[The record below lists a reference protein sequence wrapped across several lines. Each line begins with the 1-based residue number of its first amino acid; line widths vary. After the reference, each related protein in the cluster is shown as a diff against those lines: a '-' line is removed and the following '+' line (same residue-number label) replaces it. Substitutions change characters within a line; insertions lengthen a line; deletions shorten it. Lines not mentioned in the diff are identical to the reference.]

1 MTLKCSLSCRKS
13 FKVLKSSFSQISK
26 NLSCSSAE
34 FMTKYTLISFAG
46 LRITGRAITGWPTRS
61 KRQSDSSSN
70 QYLTIETS
78 EALFEHQKNNQSIS
92 PLVIKLAS
100 QELIGPNYKLVVRD
114 ESDQVVVNQSG
125 NQLPNCLFRGVIEG
139 REDAQVAISTC
150 GQTLVSLSLSIV

>member
-1 MTLKCSLSCRKS
+1 MKCSLRCRKS

-78 EALFEHQKNNQSIS
+78 EALFEHQKSTNQSIIS

-114 ESDQVVVNQSG
+114 DSDQVVVNQSG
-125 NQLPNCLFRGVIEG
+125 NQLPNCLFKGVIEG